1 MATTLTSQTITN
13 EALLQFENYLV
24 VAKHADWSYSKE
36 FDKTSKIGQ
45 TKHIRRPVLAQ
56 VQINNLAYPTAATAG
71 AIAETQVALQVGTT
85 LTVPMTFSDTD
96 MTFRIQDFSKQ
107 FISTVVEQMAAYFD
121 LSVCDAVSNAGVNY
135 FNQAA
140 IQLGSGATA
149 PQYSGVAGWAVGTY
163 GSAITSDTLL
173 NAKQL
178 LDDSACPKS
187 DRFGVLTPLAMR
199 QIANAQ
205 IVLYNNQQKIGK
217 IYDTG
222 EMTGFANIAWGES
235 QSCAN
240 HTNGAQATLVI
251 GAGTPVLT
259 TGWAETGSLT
269 VTATAGAIK
278 AGDKFEVPGVYWVNP
293 LTQAV
298 TRNLI
303 QFTATADCA
312 IGVTTVPVSPAPIT
326 GGAYKNCSTTPASKT
341 AALVGSINTTGQ
353 ESFVFGKK
361 AIALAAPELET
372 PQGKDR
378 SAFVRS
384 DDTGIAVRYIREYDS
399 IGAAPGANGAPGW
412 VTRLDLFYGCKIVRP
427 EWVVIIR
434 N

>member
-13 EALLQFENYLV
+13 EALLQFENQLV
-24 VAKHADWSYSKE
+24 VAKNADWSYSKE

-45 TKHIRRPVLAQ
+45 TKYIRRPVLAQ
-56 VQINNLAYPTAATAG
+56 VQINNLSYPTAATAG
-71 AIAETQVALQVGTT
+71 AIAETQVALQVGST
-85 LTVPMTFSDTD
+85 LTVPMTFSDAD
-96 MTFRIQDFSKQ
+96 MAFRIEDFSKR
-107 FISTVVEQMAAYFD
+107 FIANVVEQMAATFD
-121 LSVCDAVSNAGVNY
+121 LAICDAVSNAGKNY

-149 PQYSGVAGWAVGTY
+149 AQYSGVAGWAVGNY
-163 GSAITSDTLL
+163 GAAITSDTLL

-178 LDDSACPKS
+178 LDDSACPKME
-187 DRFGVLTPLAMR
+187 RYGVLSPLAMR

-205 IVLYNNQQKIGK
+205 ITLYNSQQKIGA
-217 IYDTG
+217 IYNTG
-222 EMTGFANIAWGES
+222 EVTGFANIAWSES
-235 QSCAN
+235 QSCTN
-240 HTNGAQATLVI
+240 HTNGAQASLVI
-251 GAGTPVLT
+251 GAGTVVLT
-259 TGWAETGSLT
+259 TGWAETGVLT
-269 VTATAGAIK
+269 VTATAGAIN
-278 AGDKFEVPGVYWVNP
+278 AGDKFTVPGVYWVNP
-293 LTQAV
+293 LTQV
-298 TRNLI
+298 QTNNLV

-312 IGVTTVPVSPAPIT
+312 IGSTSIPVSPAPIT

-372 PQGKDR
+372 PAGKDR
-378 SAFVRS
+378 SSFVRS
-384 DDTGIAVRYIREYDS
+384 DDTGVAIRYIREYDS
-399 IGAAPGANGAPGW
+399 IGAAPGSSGAPGW
-412 VTRLDLFYGCKIVRP
+412 ICRLDLFFGGKIVRP